1 MYDHFFKLFDG
12 TSLRARLFN
21 FFKRTNE
28 PTWMKIKSTFSAPS
42 PQRSSTHQS
51 ITGSFFFSRV
61 ASVRSRDLLQLLTSI
76 LVLLVPVIVVL
87 ICYYLSIP
95 CLFVCLSLWKIV
107 RPLMKDFSWK
117 MVAAMAVDFDAFAPG
132 GVAEVE

>member
-42 PQRSSTHQS
+42 HQRSSTHQS
-51 ITGSFFFSRV
+51 ITGSFFSRV

-76 LVLLVPVIVVL
+76 LVLLVPVTVVL

-107 RPLMKDFSWK
+107 RPFIKDFSWK